1 MTDADDKLRYSAAG
15 LRACAAPPGAGRPV
29 QVRDVL
35 LVTIGY
41 ADGDI
46 DLGDEFG
53 RHPPAGLPYRDVSGP
68 VPQRRLAKSLGISD
82 VSLRRW
88 IGAARVASGEDSV
101 GSAGRLGGG
110 SRPLVRAHSPR

>member
-1 MTDADDKLRYSAAG
+1 MTDADNKLRYGAAG

-46 DLGDEFG
+46 HLGDEFG
-53 RHPPAGLPYRDVSGP
+53 RHPPAGLPYRDVSVRSTPGP
-68 VPQRRLAKSLGISD
+68 RIS
-82 VSLRRW
+82 
-88 IGAARVASGEDSV
+88 AEA
-101 GSAGRLGGG
+101 
-110 SRPLVRAHSPR
+110 